1 MNRKRGCCGS
11 SAPFFFLS
19 KLVEYQNGC
28 SILWGLYRSFGT
40 LKYKNQISLK
50 EQIRSVQKVDIDA
63 LKAVLDSSELFPSEM
78 LDDMINDYLTN
89 PESTDIWF
97 TTIRDNQP
105 ISIGYCA
112 PEKMTDGTY
121 NLYAI
126 AVTKE
131 LQGKGIGSNM
141 MTYIE
146 NLLREKGHR
155 ILIVETSGKAEFK
168 NTRQFYLNCD
178 YVQQAVIPEFYEA
191 GDDKVV
197 FWKKL

>member
-1 MNRKRGCCGS
+1 MN
-11 SAPFFFLS
+11 
-19 KLVEYQNGC
+19 
-28 SILWGLYRSFGT
+28 T
-40 LKYKNQISLK
+40 NQ
-50 EQIRSVQKVDIDA
+50 QIRSVKKEDIDA
-63 LKAVLDSSELFPSEM
+63 LKSVLDSSELFPSEM
-78 LDDMINDYLTN
+78 LDDMIADYLTN
-89 PESTDIWF
+89 PSSSDIWF
-97 TTIRDNQP
+97 TTIIDNTP

-112 PEKMTDGTY
+112 PERMTEGTY

-126 AVTKE
+126 AVTKAF
-131 LQGKGIGSNM
+131 QGKGIGSNM

-155 ILIVETSGKAEFK
+155 ILIVETSGKTEFK

-197 FWKKL
+197 FGKKL